1 MSVRAGVVGV
11 EQRSSTFRFTSKRT
25 SRMNWQ
31 EIANNLILIPP
42 QPIALIHF
50 LGGAFVATAPQA
62 TYRRLLEGLA
72 NQGYAVIATP
82 FLTSVDHA
90 GIAEE
95 ALHQFEDT
103 VDRLQRTARLPQF
116 LPIYGI
122 GHSMGCKLHLL
133 IGSLFEVKRAGNILI
148 SFNNA
153 PIDKAIPF
161 ADLITPAVPIE
172 FSPNPTQTNR
182 LVERHY
188 QVPRNLLVKFSND
201 TLDQT
206 LRLSGLLEQ
215 RFPGMISIQRLA
227 GNHLTPL
234 GQDVRWQPG
243 DTFTPLDAVGQWFR
257 QELYKDVNHLEKA
270 ILRWL
275 DPLSVI

>member
-1 MSVRAGVVGV
+1 M
-11 EQRSSTFRFTSKRT
+11 
-25 SRMNWQ
+25 
-31 EIANNLILIPP
+31 
-42 QPIALIHF
+42 
-50 LGGAFVATAPQA
+50 ATAPQA

-72 NQGYAVIATP
+72 EQGYAIIATP

-90 GIAEE
+90 NIAET
-95 ALHQFEDT
+95 ALFQFEKV
-103 VDRLQRTARLPQF
+103 VDQLQRTARLPQF

-133 IGSLFEVKRAGNILI
+133 IGSLFEVQRAGNILI

-161 ADLITPAVPIE
+161 AELITPAVPIE
-172 FSPNPTQTNR
+172 FSPNPEQTNR
-182 LVERHY
+182 LVQKHY
-188 QVPRNLLVKFSND
+188 QIPRNLLVKFSND

-215 RFPGMISIQRLA
+215 RFPGMIAVQRLA

-234 GQDVRWQPG
+234 GQDMQWQAG
-243 DTFTPLDAVGQWFR
+243 ETFTPLDAIGQWFR
-257 QELYKDVNHLEKA
+257 QELYRDVHQLEQT
-270 ILRWL
+270 IVRWL
-275 DPLSVI
+275 DPLRMM

>member
-1 MSVRAGVVGV
+1 
-11 EQRSSTFRFTSKRT
+11 
-25 SRMNWQ
+25 MNWQ
-31 EIANNLILIPP
+31 EIENNSILIPP

-50 LGGAFVATAPQA
+50 LGGAFVAAAPQA

-72 NQGYAVIATP
+72 TQGYAVIATP

-103 VDRLQRTARLPQF
+103 VDCLQRTARLPQF

-172 FSPNPTQTNR
+172 FSPNPAQTNR

-188 QVPRNLLVKFSND
+188 QIPRNLMVKFSND

>member
-1 MSVRAGVVGV
+1 
-11 EQRSSTFRFTSKRT
+11 
-25 SRMNWQ
+25 
-31 EIANNLILIPP
+31 
-42 QPIALIHF
+42 
-50 LGGAFVATAPQA
+50 
-62 TYRRLLEGLA
+62 
-72 NQGYAVIATP
+72 
-82 FLTSVDHA
+82 
-90 GIAEE
+90 
-95 ALHQFEDT
+95 
-103 VDRLQRTARLPQF
+103 
-116 LPIYGI
+116 
-122 GHSMGCKLHLL
+122 MGCKLHLL

>member
-1 MSVRAGVVGV
+1 
-11 EQRSSTFRFTSKRT
+11 
-25 SRMNWQ
+25 MNWQ
-31 EIANNLILIPP
+31 DIANNSILIPP

-72 NQGYAVIATP
+72 NQGYAIIATP

-95 ALHQFEDT
+95 ALHRFEDT

-188 QVPRNLLVKFSND
+188 QIPRNLLVKFSND

>member
-1 MSVRAGVVGV
+1 
-11 EQRSSTFRFTSKRT
+11 
-25 SRMNWQ
+25 MNWQ
-31 EIANNLILIPP
+31 EIENNSILIPP

-50 LGGAFVATAPQA
+50 LGGAFVAAAPQA

-72 NQGYAVIATP
+72 NQGYAVITTP

-103 VDRLQRTARLPQF
+103 VDCLQRTARLPQF

-172 FSPNPTQTNR
+172 FSPNPAQTNR

-188 QVPRNLLVKFSND
+188 QIPRNLMVKFSND